1 MSDVPYQ
8 PLTGE
13 PGVLETKARHYRD
26 IAEAI
31 QRSTLT
37 LKSIHD
43 VDDMKSQST
52 DALKQQADDVRKD
65 IDKAHDRYDKTA
77 QALLTYAAALRAAQE
92 DAQRAI
98 ADIDAKESAYNA
110 ASARSRDAENLA
122 YDTRWK
128 SEATLEEKSQAADDA
143 DRARRHLETASSDL
157 AAAQQ
162 RWRDALKAKTDAAN
176 TARSAISDVVDRNN
190 HGLQD
195 PSWWEKA
202 LKSVYEVFKKICDI
216 AGILAIFLAWVPVLG
231 QILMVLAAVGAV
243 LTAIEAVM
251 AAIRGDGSWG
261 LAILAVVGAVL
272 TVFGG
277 KLIDMAITGV
287 RGMAVVRSAQA
298 FREAA
303 VAAGKTG
310 REIGGAVLSGERS
323 IQGWGRMAYMTQR
336 EAGTAQRALREA
348 LSSPQGFANASAD
361 AFKASYSSE
370 YITSLVE
377 KGFRAG
383 MRENGTRFML
393 ELKNLGQRD
402 LLQTW
407 KTIGVAGLTHDAPLV
422 ASAAGVTALKAGQ
435 IGVDAYNT
443 FAENGAKSMPWQVA
457 GDAEN
462 VAKNFLPEP
471 VGIVGDRVLK
481 LNDMLGG

>member
-1 MSDVPYQ
+1 MSDVPYK
-8 PLTGE
+8 PLTGD
-13 PGVLETKARHYRD
+13 PGLLESKARHYRD

-43 VDDMKSQST
+43 VDDMKSQAT
-52 DALKQQADDVRKD
+52 EALKTQADDVRKD

-77 QALLTYAAALRAAQE
+77 QALLTYAAALRTAQE

-98 ADIDAKESAYNA
+98 ADIDAKESAYGA

-128 SEATLEEKSQAADDA
+128 SEATLEEKTQAADDA
-143 DRARRHLETASSDL
+143 DRARRHLETASQDL

-176 TARSAISDVVDRNN
+176 TARTAISDVVDRNN
-190 HGLQD
+190 HGLKD

-202 LKSVYEVFKKICDI
+202 LKSVYEVFKTICDI

-251 AAIRGDGSWG
+251 AAVRGDGSWG
-261 LAILAVVGAVL
+261 AALFAVVGAVL

-287 RGMAVVRSAQA
+287 RGMAVVRSAQV

-310 REIGGAVLSGERS
+310 RQIGGAVLSGERA
-323 IQGWGRMAYMTQR
+323 IQGTGRMAYMS
-336 EAGTAQRALREA
+336 QRAAGSAQTALRDA
-348 LSSPQGFANASAD
+348 LGSPKGMMDAIGD
-361 AFKASYSSE
+361 AFKASYKSD
-370 YITSLVE
+370 YVE
-377 KGFRAG
+377 AIVNNGFRAG

-393 ELKNLGQRD
+393 ELKNFGQRD

-407 KTIGVAGLTHDAPLV
+407 KTIGVAGLSKDAPMV
-422 ASAAGVTALKAGQ
+422 ASALGVTGLKVGQ
-435 IGVDAYNT
+435 IGVEGYNAYGSGDGSVLSRIGL
-443 FAENGAKSMPWQVA
+443 AGEAVGKS
-457 GDAEN
+457 
-462 VAKNFLPEP
+462 FLPEP
-471 VGIVGDRVLK
+471 VGIVGDRAVTLH
-481 LNDMLGG
+481 DMLGK